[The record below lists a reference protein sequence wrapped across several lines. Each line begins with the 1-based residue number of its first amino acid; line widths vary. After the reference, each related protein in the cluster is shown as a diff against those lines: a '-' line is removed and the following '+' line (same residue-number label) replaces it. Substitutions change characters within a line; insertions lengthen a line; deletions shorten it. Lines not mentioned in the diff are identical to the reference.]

1 MILRI
6 TGGTSILELYEDQIV
21 LRPTVDSDDRPTK
34 TIPLD
39 QVSMIWVSRSFFRT
53 PYLQVVTP
61 DLVRTKKDAYRG
73 TAANVVQIMP
83 GNMPK
88 VDQLQQY
95 LADYK
100 AAHPS
105 APADH
110 GAKPQASGPTHG
122 PDGRQRD
129 HFAQAEQSRAV
140 TAVKSL
146 GKGHILFGAGSRV
159 HPVKIGQHPIGCHQ
173 RTQILYRHKQQDITH
188 RIAE

>member
-105 APADH
+105 APADPQPSSLPVQELAELARRRDR
-110 GAKPQASGPTHG
+110 GLLTQEEFAAKKTQL
-122 PDGRQRD
+122 
-129 HFAQAEQSRAV
+129 
-140 TAVKSL
+140 L
-146 GKGHILFGAGSRV
+146 GL
-159 HPVKIGQHPIGCHQ
+159 
-173 RTQILYRHKQQDITH
+173 
-188 RIAE
+188 

>member
-34 TIPLD
+34 IIPLD

-105 APADH
+105 APAD
-110 GAKPQASGPTHG
+110 PQPASP
-122 PDGRQRD
+122 
-129 HFAQAEQSRAV
+129 
-140 TAVKSL
+140 L
-146 GKGHILFGAGSRV
+146 
-159 HPVKIGQHPIGCHQ
+159 PVKELEELARLRDRGIL
-173 RTQILYRHKQQDITH
+173 TQEEFDAKKKQLLGL
-188 RIAE
+188 